1 MMAQRHHRA
10 GRLASLIVAAALCLA
25 LASGPAGAQTGA
37 QDSPLIQR
45 GVPAEATAE
54 NAVQARERAHAAAR
68 RTAWQRLAAATGASQ
83 NPSDSQLES
92 MVSALIV
99 EEERITGTRYVGRL
113 TVQFASGTA
122 GLSRSGGS
130 GGGATIPGAPQAPAP
145 VGQVQASIQ
154 AATQFATLRE
164 WLELRRRL
172 TAAGDVAG
180 FEILAISPDGARLR
194 LALRSRTEEAQGA
207 LLAAGVWMDN
217 SQGPDW
223 RIGLAE
229 QR

>member
-10 GRLASLIVAAALCLA
+10 GRLASLLSAALLCL
-25 LASGPAGAQTGA
+25 LLIGHPAAA

-68 RTAWQRLAAATGASQ
+68 RTAWQRLAAATGSSQ

-130 GGGATIPGAPQAPAP
+130 GGGVNIPGAPAPTPAAP
-145 VGQVQASIQ
+145 VASVG
-154 AATQFATLRE
+154 AATRFGSLAE
-164 WLELRRRL
+164 WLEIRRRL
-172 TAAGDVAG
+172 TVADGISNVEIVALSTDAA
-180 FEILAISPDGARLR
+180 RMR
-194 LALRSRTEEAQGA
+194 LALRNRAEDAQGS
-207 LLAAGVWMDN
+207 LLAAGIRVDS

-229 QR
+229 AR

>member
-1 MMAQRHHRA
+1 
-10 GRLASLIVAAALCLA
+10 
-25 LASGPAGAQTGA
+25 
-37 QDSPLIQR
+37 
-45 GVPAEATAE
+45 
-54 NAVQARERAHAAAR
+54 
-68 RTAWQRLAAATGASQ
+68 
-83 NPSDSQLES
+83 
-92 MVSALIV
+92 
-99 EEERITGTRYVGRL
+99 
-113 TVQFASGTA
+113 
-122 GLSRSGGS
+122 
-130 GGGATIPGAPQAPAP
+130 

>member
-1 MMAQRHHRA
+1 MAQRHHRA
-10 GRLASLIVAAALCLA
+10 GRLASLMMAALLCLGAPAGPAAA
-25 LASGPAGAQTGA
+25 
-37 QDSPLIQR
+37 QDNPLVQR

-68 RTAWQRLAAATGASQ
+68 RTAWQRLAAATGATQ

-122 GLSRSGGS
+122 GLSRSGS
-130 GGGATIPGAPQAPAP
+130 GGVNIPGAPQPAAPSAA
-145 VGQVQASIQ
+145 VASVQ
-154 AATQFATLRE
+154 AATQFGSLRE

-172 TAAGDVAG
+172 GAAEGVANV
-180 FEILAISPDGARLR
+180 EILAISPDAARLR
-194 LALRSRTEEAQGA
+194 LGLRGRPEEAQGA
-207 LLAAGVWMDN
+207 LLSAGVWMDG

-229 QR
+229 SR

>member
-1 MMAQRHHRA
+1 MRQRHHRA
-10 GRLASLIVAAALCLA
+10 GRLASLIAAALLS
-25 LASGPAGAQTGA
+25 LSLLGHPAAA

-68 RTAWQRLAAATGASQ
+68 RTAWQRLAAATGATQ

-122 GLSRSGGS
+122 GLARSGGS
-130 GGGATIPGAPQAPAP
+130 GGGVNIPGAPAP
-145 VGQVQASIQ
+145 VAPVLASVG
-154 AATQFATLRE
+154 AATRFGSLAE
-164 WLELRRRL
+164 WLEIRRRL
-172 TAAGDVAG
+172 MAAEGIANV
-180 FEILAISPDGARLR
+180 EIVAISLDAARLR
-194 LALRSRTEEAQGA
+194 LALRNRAEDAQGA
-207 LLAAGVWMDN
+207 LLAAGIRVD
-217 SQGPDW
+217 SSGGPDW

-229 QR
+229 GR

>member
-1 MMAQRHHRA
+1 MAQRHHRA
-10 GRLASLIVAAALCLA
+10 GRLASLIVAAAMSLPLTCL
-25 LASGPAGAQTGA
+25 PATAQN
-37 QDSPLIQR
+37 SPLIQR

-68 RTAWQRLAAATGASQ
+68 RAAWQRLAAATGSSQ

-130 GGGATIPGAPQAPAP
+130 GGGAVNIPGAPQAPAP
-145 VGQVQASIQ
+145 AAALASIQ
-154 AATQFATLRE
+154 AATQFGSIRE

-172 TAAGDVAG
+172 AAAEGVSNV
-180 FEILAISPDGARLR
+180 EIVAISPDAARLR
-194 LALRSRTEEAQGA
+194 LALRNRAEEAQGA
-207 LLAAGVWMDN
+207 LLSAGVWVDS

-229 QR
+229 SR